1 MTNKPLYVLLA
12 SALDAKKRCDNLE
25 WFERWDDRISHLVRK
40 HMPSG
45 SGFDS
50 GTTLDEDRSTADR
63 LVFATSF
70 HHMNEAGGYAG
81 WTEHTVTVRPSLIH
95 GFHLTIGGRNRNDI
109 KDYIAEVF
117 GQCLTIHTDYEDC
130 SEFRIDTLSE

>member
-12 SALDAKKRCDNLE
+12 STLDAKKRCATNGNSV
-25 WFERWDDRISHLVRK
+25 WFERLDDRITALVK
-40 HMPSG
+40 EHMPSG

-50 GTTLDEDRSTADR
+50 GTTLDEDRSTVDR
-63 LVFATSF
+63 LVFITSV
-70 HHMNEAGGYAG
+70 HYMDESGCYDG
-81 WTEHTVTVRPSLIH
+81 WTEHTVTVRPSLVH

-117 GQCLTIHTDYEDC
+117 RQCLTIQTDYE
-130 SEFRIDTLSE
+130 EG